1 VKLVSFASGG
11 RSTYGAFVGGG
22 VVELG
27 RRLGREYPNLRDLLE
42 REGLRAAAE
51 IAASNPPDLSLDEI
65 VFLPPIP
72 APEKIICVGVNYR
85 DRNEEYRDG
94 SERPRYPSIFMRAP
108 DSFVG
113 HRAHLLR
120 PPESLQLDYEGEIA
134 VVIGKRGRRIA
145 PSAALRHVA
154 GLTCMNEG
162 TLRDWLRHGKFNVTP
177 GKNFDASGSIGPWMA
192 TTDEVEGFGGIRV
205 TTRVN
210 GEVRQDDTT
219 ANMLFSIPDL
229 IGYISTFTTLKPG
242 DVIATGTP
250 TGAGARFDP
259 PRFLVPGDVVE
270 VEVAGVGVL
279 MNTVAEEKVTDSQAR
294 AAHVRT
300 SAL

>member
-1 VKLVSFASGG
+1 VKLLSFESRG
-11 RSTYGAFVGGG
+11 RPSYGAFVGGG

-27 RRLGREYPNLRDLLE
+27 HRLGSKYPRLRDLLE
-42 REGLRAAAE
+42 REGLSAAAE
-51 IAASNPPDLSLDEI
+51 IAASNPPDHSLDEI

-94 SERPRYPSIFMRAP
+94 SERPRYPSIFMRTP
-108 DSFVG
+108 DSLAG
-113 HRAHLLR
+113 HRVPLLK
-120 PPESLQLDYEGEIA
+120 PPESAQLDYEGEIA
-134 VVIGKRGRRIA
+134 IVIGKRGRRVP

-154 GLTCMNEG
+154 GLTCMNDG
-162 TLRDWLRHGKFNVTP
+162 TLRDWLRHAKFNVTP
-177 GKNFDASGSIGPWMA
+177 GKNFDGSGSIGPWM
-192 TTDEVEGFGGIRV
+192 TTSDEFDGLSGIRV
-205 TTRVN
+205 ATRVN
-210 GEVRQDDTT
+210 GELRQDDTT

-250 TGAGARFDP
+250 TGAGARLDP

-279 MNTVAEEKVTDSQAR
+279 VNTVADEQITAD
-294 AAHVRT
+294 
-300 SAL
+300 

>member
-1 VKLVSFASGG
+1 VKLLSFSYRG
-11 RSTYGAFVGGG
+11 RPSYGAFIRGG

-27 RRLGREYPNLRDLLE
+27 QRLSHEYPNLRDVLE
-42 REGLRAAAE
+42 RDGLKSAAE
-51 IAASNPPDLSLDEI
+51 IAASRAPDHSLDEI

-94 SERPRYPSIFMRAP
+94 SERPRYPSIFMRSP
-108 DSFVG
+108 NSLVG
-113 HRAHLLR
+113 HRAELLR
-120 PPESLQLDYEGEIA
+120 PPESTQLDYKGEIA
-134 VVIGKRGRRIA
+134 VVIGKRGRRIP
-145 PSAALRHVA
+145 PSAALQHVA

-162 TLRDWLRHGKFNVTP
+162 TVRDWLRHAKFNVTP
-177 GKNFDASGSIGPWMA
+177 GKNFDASGSIGPWMK
-192 TTDEVEGFGGIRV
+192 TTDEFDGLDDIRV
-205 TTRVN
+205 ITRVN

-250 TGAGARFDP
+250 TGAGARLDP
-259 PRFLVPGDVVE
+259 PRFLVPRDIVE
-270 VEVAGVGVL
+270 VEVSGVGVL
-279 MNTVAEEKVTDSQAR
+279 VNAVADELIRADSHPGA
-294 AAHVRT
+294 
-300 SAL
+300 

>member
-1 VKLVSFASGG
+1 MKLLSFAC
-11 RSTYGAFVGGG
+11 RSKPSYGAFVGEG
-22 VVELG
+22 VVEL
-27 RRLGREYPNLRDLLE
+27 RHRLGPECPRLIDVLE
-42 REGLRAAAE
+42 RDVLKAAAK
-51 IAASNPPDLSLDEI
+51 IAASHAPDHSLDEI

-72 APEKIICVGVNYR
+72 APEKIICVGINYR

-108 DSFVG
+108 DSLVG
-113 HRAHLLR
+113 HRASLLR

-134 VVIGKRGRRIA
+134 VVIGKRGRRIP
-145 PSAALRHVA
+145 PSVVLEHVA
-154 GLTCMNEG
+154 GIACMNEG
-162 TLRDWLRHGKFNVTP
+162 TVRDWLRHAKFNVTP
-177 GKNFDASGSIGPWMA
+177 GKNFDKSGSIGPWM
-192 TTDEVEGFGGIRV
+192 TTADELGGFDGIRV

-250 TGAGARFDP
+250 TGAGARFNP

-270 VEVAGVGVL
+270 VEVDGVGVRA
-279 MNTVAEEKVTDSQAR
+279 NTVADE
-294 AAHVRT
+294 
-300 SAL
+300 

>member
-1 VKLVSFASGG
+1 VKLLSFACRG
-11 RSTYGAFVGGG
+11 RPSYGAFVGGG

-27 RRLGREYPNLRDLLE
+27 HRLGREYPRLCDLLE
-42 REGLRAAAE
+42 REGLKAAAE
-51 IAASNPPDLSLDEI
+51 IAASNPPDYSLDEI

-94 SERPRYPSIFMRAP
+94 SERPRYPSIFMRTP
-108 DSFVG
+108 DSLAG
-113 HRAHLLR
+113 HRVPLLK
-120 PPESLQLDYEGEIA
+120 PPESAQLDYEGEIA
-134 VVIGKRGRRIA
+134 IVIGKRGRRIP

-154 GLTCMNEG
+154 GLTCMNDG
-162 TLRDWLRHGKFNVTP
+162 TLRDWLRHAKFNVTP
-177 GKNFDASGSIGPWMA
+177 GKNFDGSGSIGPWM
-192 TTDEVEGFGGIRV
+192 TTSDEFDGLSGIRV
-205 TTRVN
+205 ATRVN
-210 GEVRQDDTT
+210 GELRQDDTT

-250 TGAGARFDP
+250 TGAGARLDP

-279 MNTVAEEKVTDSQAR
+279 VNTVADEQITAD
-294 AAHVRT
+294 
-300 SAL
+300 

>member
-1 VKLVSFASGG
+1 VKLLSFSWRGKP
-11 RSTYGAFVGGG
+11 SYGALVAGG

-27 RRLGREYPNLRDLLE
+27 QRLGPEYPQLRDLLE
-42 REGLRAAAE
+42 RQGLRSAAE
-51 IAASNPPDLSLDEI
+51 VATSKSPDYGLDDI
-65 VFLPPIP
+65 LFLPPIP
-72 APEKIICVGVNYR
+72 VPEKIICVGINYFN
-85 DRNEEYRDG
+85 RNDEYRDG

-108 DSFVG
+108 DSLIG
-113 HRAHLLR
+113 HRVPLRR
-120 PPESLQLDYEGEIA
+120 PPESAQLDYEGEIA
-134 VVIGKRGRRIA
+134 VVIGKRGRRIP
-145 PSAALRHVA
+145 PSAALSHVA

-162 TLRDWLRHGKFNVTP
+162 TLRDWLRHAKFNVTP
-177 GKNFDASGSIGPWMA
+177 GKNFDQSGSIGPWMA
-192 TTDEVEGFGGIRV
+192 TADEFDGFGGIHL

-270 VEVAGVGVL
+270 VEVTGIGVL
-279 MNTVAEEKVTDSQAR
+279 VNSVADEQIT
-294 AAHVRT
+294 
-300 SAL
+300 

>member
-1 VKLVSFASGG
+1 MKLLSFVR
-11 RSTYGAFVGGG
+11 RSRPSYGAFVGGG

-27 RRLGREYPNLRDLLE
+27 HRLGPEYPRVRDVLE
-42 REGLRAAAE
+42 RDALKAAAE
-51 IAASNPPDLSLDEI
+51 IAASHAPDHSVDEI

-72 APEKIICVGVNYR
+72 VPEKIICVGINYR

-108 DSFVG
+108 DSLVG
-113 HRAHLLR
+113 HRATLLR
-120 PPESLQLDYEGEIA
+120 PPESSQLDYEGEIA
-134 VVIGKRGRRIA
+134 VVIGKRGRRIP
-145 PSAALRHVA
+145 PSSALDHVA
-154 GLTCMNEG
+154 GISCMNEG
-162 TLRDWLRHGKFNVTP
+162 TVRDWLRHAKFNVTP
-177 GKNFDASGSIGPWMA
+177 GKNFDKSGSIGPWIT
-192 TTDEVEGFGGIRV
+192 TTDELGGFDGIRV

-210 GEVRQDDTT
+210 SEVRQDDTT
-219 ANMLFSIPDL
+219 ANMLFSIADL

-270 VEVAGVGVL
+270 VEVTGIGVL
-279 MNTVAEEKVTDSQAR
+279 ANTVGDD
-294 AAHVRT
+294 AAK
-300 SAL
+300 

>member
-1 VKLVSFASGG
+1 MKLLSFACHG
-11 RSTYGAFVGGG
+11 RPSYGALAKGG
-22 VVELG
+22 VVDLG
-27 RRLGREYPNLRDLLE
+27 HRLGPQYPRLRDLLE
-42 REGLRAAAE
+42 GEGLSSAAE
-51 IAASNPPDLSLDEI
+51 IAASSSPDHSLDEI

-108 DSFVG
+108 DSLVG
-113 HRAHLLR
+113 HRVPLRR
-120 PPESLQLDYEGEIA
+120 PPESAQLDYEGEIA
-134 VVIGKRGRRIA
+134 LVIGKRGRRIP
-145 PSAALRHVA
+145 PSAAMRHIA

-162 TLRDWLRHGKFNVTP
+162 TLRDWLRHAKFNVTP

-192 TTDEVEGFGGIRV
+192 TTDEFDGFGSIRV

-210 GEVRQDDTT
+210 SEVRQDDTS
-219 ANMLFSIPDL
+219 ANLLFSIPDL

-250 TGAGARFDP
+250 TGAGARLDP

-270 VEVAGVGVL
+270 VEVAGIGVL
-279 MNTVAEEKVTDSQAR
+279 VNTVADEEII
-294 AAHVRT
+294 
-300 SAL
+300 

>member
-1 VKLVSFASGG
+1 MKLLSFVR
-11 RSTYGAFVGGG
+11 RSRPSYGAFVGGG

-27 RRLGREYPNLRDLLE
+27 HRLGPEYPRVRDVLE
-42 REGLRAAAE
+42 RDALKAAAE
-51 IAASNPPDLSLDEI
+51 IAASHAPDHSVDEI

-72 APEKIICVGVNYR
+72 VPEKIICVGINYR

-108 DSFVG
+108 DSLVG
-113 HRAHLLR
+113 HRATLLR
-120 PPESLQLDYEGEIA
+120 PPESSQLDYEGEIA
-134 VVIGKRGRRIA
+134 VVIGKRGRRIP
-145 PSAALRHVA
+145 PSSALDHVA
-154 GLTCMNEG
+154 GISCMNEG
-162 TLRDWLRHGKFNVTP
+162 TVRDWLRHAKFNVTP
-177 GKNFDASGSIGPWMA
+177 GKNFDKSGSIGPWIT
-192 TTDEVEGFGGIRV
+192 TTDELGGFDGIRV

-210 GEVRQDDTT
+210 SEVRQDDTT
-219 ANMLFSIPDL
+219 ANMLFSIADL

-270 VEVAGVGVL
+270 VEVTGVGVL
-279 MNTVAEEKVTDSQAR
+279 ANTVGDD
-294 AAHVRT
+294 AAK
-300 SAL
+300 

>member
-1 VKLVSFASGG
+1 VKLVSFTRGG
-11 RSTYGAFVGGG
+11 RPSYGALAGGG

-27 RRLGREYPNLRDLLE
+27 GRLRHECPSLRQLLE
-42 REGLRAAAE
+42 RGALRSAAE
-51 IAASNPPDLSLDEI
+51 IAASSPPDHALEEI

-85 DRNEEYRDG
+85 ERNEEYRDG

-108 DSFVG
+108 DSLVG
-113 HRAHLLR
+113 HRAALLR
-120 PPESLQLDYEGEIA
+120 PPESAQLDYEGEIA
-134 VVIGKRGRRIA
+134 VVIGKGGRRI
-145 PSAALRHVA
+145 PRSEALGHVA
-154 GLTCMNEG
+154 GLACMNEG
-162 TLRDWLRHGKFNVTP
+162 TIRDWLRHAKFNVTP
-177 GKNFDASGSIGPWMA
+177 GKNFDRSGSIGPWMV
-192 TTDEVEGFGGIRV
+192 TPDELDGFASIRI

-210 GEVRQDDTT
+210 GETRQDDTT

-250 TGAGARFDP
+250 TGAGARSDP
-259 PRFLVPGDVVE
+259 PRFLTPGDFVE

-279 MNTVAEEKVTDSQAR
+279 LNTVADEQITA
-294 AAHVRT
+294 
-300 SAL
+300 

>member
-1 VKLVSFASGG
+1 VKLLSFACRG
-11 RSTYGAFVGGG
+11 RPSYGAFVGGG
-22 VVELG
+22 VVDLG
-27 RRLGREYPNLRDLLE
+27 HRLGPQYRRLRELLE
-42 REGLRAAAE
+42 GDGLRSAAE
-51 IAASNPPDLSLDEI
+51 TAASNSPDYSLDEI

-108 DSFVG
+108 DSLVG
-113 HRAHLLR
+113 HRAPLRR
-120 PPESLQLDYEGEIA
+120 PPESAQLDYEGEIA
-134 VVIGKRGRRIA
+134 VVIGTRGRRIP
-145 PSAALRHVA
+145 PSAAHRHVA

-162 TLRDWLRHGKFNVTP
+162 TLRDWLRHAKFNVTP
-177 GKNFDASGSIGPWMA
+177 GKNFDQSGSIGPWMA
-192 TTDEVEGFGGIRV
+192 TTDEFDGFGSIRV
-205 TTRVN
+205 MTRIN

-219 ANMLFSIPDL
+219 ENMLFSIPDL

-250 TGAGARFDP
+250 TGAGARLDP

-270 VEVAGVGVL
+270 VEVAGIGVL
-279 MNTVAEEKVTDSQAR
+279 VNTVADEPIT
-294 AAHVRT
+294 
-300 SAL
+300 

>member
-1 VKLVSFASGG
+1 MKLLSFTCRG
-11 RSTYGAFVGGG
+11 RLSYGAWVGGG
-22 VVELG
+22 VLDLG
-27 RRLGREYPNLRDLLE
+27 HRLGSQYPRLRDLLE
-42 REGLRAAAE
+42 EDGLSSAAE
-51 IAASNPPDLSLDEI
+51 TAASHSPDYSLDEI

-72 APEKIICVGVNYR
+72 EPEKIICVGINYR

-94 SERPRYPSIFMRAP
+94 TERPRYPSIFMRAP
-108 DSFVG
+108 DSLVG
-113 HRAHLLR
+113 HRAPLRR
-120 PPESLQLDYEGEIA
+120 PPESAQLDYEGEIA
-134 VVIGKRGRRIA
+134 VVIGRRGRRIP

-162 TLRDWLRHGKFNVTP
+162 TLRDWLRHAKFNVTP
-177 GKNFDASGSIGPWMA
+177 GKNFDQSGSIGPWMV
-192 TTDEVEGFGGIRV
+192 TTDEFEGFGGIRV

-210 GEVRQDDTT
+210 SEVRQDDTT

-250 TGAGARFDP
+250 TGAGARLDP

-270 VEVAGVGVL
+270 VEVAGIGVL
-279 MNTVAEEKVTDSQAR
+279 ENTVADE
-294 AAHVRT
+294 
-300 SAL
+300 ALT

>member
-1 VKLVSFASGG
+1 VKLLSFAYRG
-11 RSTYGAFVGGG
+11 RPSYGAFVAGG

-27 RRLGREYPNLRDLLE
+27 HRLGREYPGVRDLLE
-42 REGLRAAAE
+42 REGLRAAAK
-51 IAASNPPDLSLDEI
+51 IAASNPPDHSLDEI
-65 VFLPPIP
+65 AFLPPVP

-85 DRNEEYRDG
+85 DRNEEYGDG

-108 DSFVG
+108 DSLVG
-113 HRAHLLR
+113 HRAPLLR
-120 PPESLQLDYEGEIA
+120 PPESAQLDYEGEIA
-134 VVIGKRGRRIA
+134 VVIGKRGRRIP
-145 PSAALRHVA
+145 PSAALQHVA

-162 TLRDWLRHGKFNVTP
+162 TLRDWLRHAKFNVTP
-177 GKNFDASGSIGPWMA
+177 GKNFDGSGSIGPWMA
-192 TTDEVEGFGGIRV
+192 TTDEFDGFGGIRV
-205 TTRVN
+205 ATRVN

-250 TGAGARFDP
+250 TGAGARLDP

-279 MNTVAEEKVTDSQAR
+279 VNTVADEKIKADS
-294 AAHVRT
+294 
-300 SAL
+300 